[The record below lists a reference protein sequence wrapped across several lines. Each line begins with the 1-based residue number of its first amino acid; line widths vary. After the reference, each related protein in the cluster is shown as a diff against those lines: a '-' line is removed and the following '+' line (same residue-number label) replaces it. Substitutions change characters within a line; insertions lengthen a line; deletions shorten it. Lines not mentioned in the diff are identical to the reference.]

1 MKIRSSRMQGS
12 TYKQAIINCKD
23 INCCQD
29 VTERKRLFYT
39 GVTRASDLLII
50 YNI

>member
-1 MKIRSSRMQGS
+1 MKIRSNDLQGS
-12 TYKQAIINCKD
+12 TYKQAIVNHKD
-23 INCCQD
+23 IKLCQD
-29 VTERKRLFYT
+29 AVERERLYYT